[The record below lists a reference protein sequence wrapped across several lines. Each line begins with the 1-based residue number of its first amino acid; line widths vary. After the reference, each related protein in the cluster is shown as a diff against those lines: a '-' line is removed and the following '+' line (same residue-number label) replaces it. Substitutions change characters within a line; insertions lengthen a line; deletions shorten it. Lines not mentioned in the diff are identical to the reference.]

1 MRLFI
6 CTDLDRTLLP
16 NGAEPES
23 PDARTWFHKVV
34 ALPEV
39 TLAFVTGRD
48 EKLARQAIDEY
59 KLPLPEFVVGDV
71 GSSIYMCKQGVWR
84 ASSNWQEH
92 IAADWGIYSHSD
104 LALLL
109 DGFPELEL
117 QEVSKQNTYKL
128 SYYTPIL
135 SDHKELLSKLQRKLL
150 DSEINASLNWSID
163 EHAKRGLLDILPACA
178 TKRHAIEFLMGKL
191 EYGYD
196 NTVFSGDSGND
207 LPVLI
212 SAISSILVRN
222 ASNDIKREAEKMAK
236 DANTEKALYLA
247 QGGFKE
253 MNGNYAAGILE
264 GLAHYHPELTALLEF

>member
-1 MRLFI
+1 MRLLI

-23 PDARTWFHKVV
+23 PDARAWFHRGV

-39 TLAFVTGRD
+39 TLAYVTGRD
-48 EKLARQAIDEY
+48 EKLVRQAIEEY
-59 KLPLPEFVVGDV
+59 KLPLPDFVVGDV
-71 GSSIYMCKQGVWR
+71 GSSIYMCRQGVWQ
-84 ASSNWQEH
+84 ASSEWQAH
-92 IAADWGIYSHSD
+92 IASDWGSYSHSD
-104 LALLL
+104 LAVLL
-109 DGFPELEL
+109 DGFKELEL
-117 QEVSKQNTYKL
+117 QEVSRQNTYKL

-135 SDHKELLSKLQRKLL
+135 SNHKDLVSILQKKLL
-150 DSEINASLNWSID
+150 YSNINASLNWSID
-163 EHAKRGLLDILPACA
+163 ERANRGLLDILPACA

-191 EYGYD
+191 EYSYD

-207 LPVLI
+207 LPVLV
-212 SAISSILVRN
+212 SAIPSILVRN
-222 ASNDIKREAEKMAK
+222 ASSDIKQEAEKMTK
-236 DANTEKALYLA
+236 STNTEKSLYLA

>member
-23 PDARTWFHKVV
+23 PDARAWFHRVV

-59 KLPLPEFVVGDV
+59 KLPLPDFVVGDV
-71 GSSIYMCKQGVWR
+71 GSSIYVCKQGVWQ
-84 ASSNWQEH
+84 ASSEWQVH
-92 IAADWGIYSHSD
+92 IAPDWGSYNHSD
-104 LALLL
+104 LADLLE
-109 DGFPELEL
+109 GFQELEL
-117 QEVSKQNTYKL
+117 QELSKQNTYKL

-135 SDHKELLSKLQRKLL
+135 SNHKDLVSILQKKLLSRN
-150 DSEINASLNWSID
+150 INASLNWSID
-163 EHAKRGLLDILPACA
+163 ERANRGLLDILPACA

-207 LPVLI
+207 LPVLV
-212 SAISSILVRN
+212 SAIPSILVRN
-222 ASNDIKREAEKMAK
+222 ASSDIKQEAEKMAK
-236 DANTEKALYLA
+236 HANTEKSLYLA
-247 QGGFKE
+247 QGGYKE

>member
-1 MRLFI
+1 MRLLI

-23 PDARTWFHKVV
+23 PQARSWFQRVV
-34 ALPEV
+34 ALPGV

-48 EKLARQAIDEY
+48 EKLARQAIKEY
-59 KLPLPEFVVGDV
+59 KLPLPDFVVGDV
-71 GSSIYMCKQGVWR
+71 GSSIYRCRHSK
-84 ASSNWQEH
+84 WQARSDWQAH
-92 IAADWGIYSHSD
+92 IAADWGIYSRSD

-117 QEVSKQNTYKL
+117 QEISKQNTYKL

-135 SDHKELLSKLQRKLL
+135 SDHKELLGKIQRKLL
-150 DSEINASLNWSID
+150 ASEINASLNWSID
-163 EHAKRGLLDILPACA
+163 EHTQNGLLDILPACA
-178 TKRHAIEFLMGKL
+178 TKRHAIEFLMSNL
-191 EYGYD
+191 GYSHD

-212 SAISSILVRN
+212 SAIPSIIVRN
-222 ASNDIKREAEKMAK
+222 ASDDIKREAEKMAK

-247 QGGFKE
+247 EGGFKE
-253 MNGNYAAGILE
+253 MNGNYAAGIME
-264 GLAHYHPELTALLEF
+264 GLAHYHPELTALLEP

>member
-1 MRLFI
+1 MRLLM

-23 PDARTWFHKVV
+23 PDARSWFHRVV
-34 ALPEV
+34 ALPGV

-48 EKLARQAIDEY
+48 ERLAHQAIKEY
-59 KLPLPEFVVGDV
+59 NLPLPDFVVGDV
-71 GSSIYMCKQGVWR
+71 GSSIYVCKQRGWQ
-84 ASSNWQEH
+84 ASSEWQAH
-92 IAADWGIYSHSD
+92 IAPDWGSHSHSD

-109 DGFPELEL
+109 DGIPELEM
-117 QEVSKQNTYKL
+117 QEARKQNTYKL

-135 SDHKELLSKLQRKLL
+135 SNHKDLLTILQKKLL
-150 DSEINASLNWSID
+150 ASKVNASLNWSID
-163 EHAKRGLLDILPACA
+163 ERARRGLLDILPACA
-178 TKRHAIEFLMGKL
+178 TKRHAIEFLMRKRG
-191 EYGYD
+191 YGYD

-212 SAISSILVRN
+212 SAIPSILVRN
-222 ASNDIKREAEKMAK
+222 ASSDMKREAEKMAK
-236 DANTEKALYLA
+236 DANTEKSLYLA